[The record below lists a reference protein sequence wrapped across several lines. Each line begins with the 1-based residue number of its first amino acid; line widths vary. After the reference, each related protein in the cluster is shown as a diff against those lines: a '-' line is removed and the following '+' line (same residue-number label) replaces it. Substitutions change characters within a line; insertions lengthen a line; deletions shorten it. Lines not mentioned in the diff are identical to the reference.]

1 MDYSKYVYN
10 VDLKKQHVFVTTIFS
25 LISAPVA
32 YLILKLLGAAL
43 IERANKG
50 EALIL

>member
-1 MDYSKYVYN
+1 MDYSKYVYR
-10 VDLKKQHVFVTTIFS
+10 VDLKKQHVYITTIFS

-32 YLILKLLGAAL
+32 YSILKLLRAAL
-43 IERANKG
+43 LEGANKG